1 LIFVPSFFN
10 DKEKKRERQHASVT
24 NISGEPESPA
34 APEENDA
41 NAALPGTEGDPS
53 AAPVAEQI
61 QKLLAE
67 KQELTNTLLRRQADF
82 ENYRKRVEKERH
94 QERHRGAESVIEQI
108 LPVLDAIDRALD
120 SPQGGAGAEY
130 RKGFE
135 LVRRQL
141 WDALA
146 KQGLTRIESVGKE
159 FNPHFHH
166 AIESV
171 ETTDHADGTVI
182 AELQPGY
189 VFHERIL
196 RPAMVRVASEPAS
209 KSAPVSKRDN

>member
-1 LIFVPSFFN
+1 VPSYFN
-10 DKEKKRERQHASVT
+10 DKDKKRERQQATVT
-24 NISGEPESPA
+24 NISGAKPDSA
-34 APEENDA
+34 APEEEAPPPIGSGPEMAGDPP
-41 NAALPGTEGDPS
+41 ALPSSD
-53 AAPVAEQI
+53 QI
-61 QKLLAE
+61 EKLVAE

-82 ENYRKRVEKERH
+82 ENYRKRVEKERN

-108 LPVLDAIDRALD
+108 LSVLDTLDRALD
-120 SPQGGAGAEY
+120 SPQGAAGAEY

-141 WDALA
+141 WDTLA

-159 FNPHFHH
+159 FNPHLHH

-171 ETTDHADGTVI
+171 ETTEHADGIVV
-182 AELQPGY
+182 AEFQPGY

-209 KSAPVSKRDN
+209 KAAKVLKHEN